1 MAEKEKQKP
10 PKGGRKGGSLFP
22 KLDLKKA
29 VEYNKKLVSKTHT
42 SPQAEAV
49 ILPGVFNSNGPDG
62 KVRASALRQ
71 FGLLNEDKAK
81 MEALEL
87 GKNIASS
94 PTEELQPILQEAC
107 LKPKIFKQLFETFKG
122 DSVSSAKLK
131 QQAVKLNVH
140 PDSADDCVT
149 IFLNSLQY
157 CGLAQVD
164 GDNFLLS
171 NSPNVKPKA
180 DEEVIQDTSSADEER
195 NDEQGPE
202 FEEEGANSNNNGGK
216 VKTIKKGSSPIQ
228 VHLNLDS
235 TMDSD
240 KLEKFLKLLK
250 NYGAI

>member
-10 PKGGRKGGSLFP
+10 PKGGRKGGTLFP
-22 KLDLKKA
+22 KIGLKKA

-42 SPQAEAV
+42 APQAEAV
-49 ILPGVFNSNGPDG
+49 ILPGVFNNNGPDG

-94 PTEELQPILQEAC
+94 PAEELKPLLQDAC

-131 QQAVKLNVH
+131 QQAIKLNVH
-140 PDSADDCVT
+140 PDSADDCIT

-157 CGLAQVD
+157 CGLAQAD

-171 NSPNVKPKA
+171 NSVNVKTKIEEDDIQDIPED
-180 DEEVIQDTSSADEER
+180 DEEGNQ
-195 NDEQGPE
+195 EQE
-202 FEEEGANSNNNGGK
+202 AETEEEVKNDNGGK
-216 VKTIKKGSSPIQ
+216 IKTIKKGSSPIQ
-228 VHLNLDS
+228 VNLTLDS